1 MVELAVELLDNMA
14 LLLFLPVVTVTGVA
28 LDEADFLSCVFLPP
42 LSRFGLAPWLFLLE
56 VASTT
61 RLVPLR

>member
-1 MVELAVELLDNMA
+1 MVELDVELLETMA
-14 LLLFLPVVTVTGVA
+14 LLLFLPVVAVTEAA
-28 LDEADFLSCVFLPP
+28 LDKADFLSCVFLPP

-61 RLVPLR
+61 RLVPVR